1 MDGHDNDR
9 WIDGWSN
16 MTLSLGAKSYL
27 KAAMRK
33 SNFFGQLFVRIGYEQ
48 KNRYASKRCFST
60 QQKKGRDFFQ
70 MGPLKSLFFFSY
82 IGNKE
87 NPPIKDKI
95 GCSLDIR
102 YSEVE
107 LYIPGIVLK
116 TIELTDEIKCSM

>member
-70 MGPLKSLFFFSY
+70 MLRSSDRQAAGFASQTK
-82 IGNKE
+82 
-87 NPPIKDKI
+87 
-95 GCSLDIR
+95 CT
-102 YSEVE
+102 
-107 LYIPGIVLK
+107 IVQ
-116 TIELTDEIKCSM
+116 